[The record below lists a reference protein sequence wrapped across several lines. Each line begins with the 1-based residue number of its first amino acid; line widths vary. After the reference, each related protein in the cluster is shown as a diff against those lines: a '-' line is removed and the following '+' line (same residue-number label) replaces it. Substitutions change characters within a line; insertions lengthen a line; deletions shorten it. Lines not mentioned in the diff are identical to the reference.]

1 MAQLKKSKPMGPFW
15 SFNYPEFEGL
25 TVQWYVLHSCETE
38 HVPSFRWAKV
48 RPFFSSLLV
57 VLMVKPKMRSAL
69 QSKLLRVRA
78 CPSNVWPVME
88 FWHINKHFSKLRPQS
103 RYPKIEW
110 NLVKPRE
117 TSCNVVSLK
126 GKCIVLIDFWHVK
139 MFCRLIWIF
148 FFAIE
153 LPRETL
159 YVLSCVRFPCQMTKR
174 FIYAVDISMWK
185 KNISLRYQ

>member
-1 MAQLKKSKPMGPFW
+1 MSEEIPSHMSRLKKCRCTGLIVFHFKWIIGTHGNWKNQNPRSRFRALH
-15 SFNYPEFEGL
+15 NYPEFEGL
-25 TVQWYVLHSCETE
+25 TVHLYLLHSCKTE

-88 FWHINKHFSKLRPQS
+88 FWHINEHFSKLRPQS

-110 NLVKPRE
+110 NLLKPRE
-117 TSCNVVSLK
+117 TSWNKL
-126 GKCIVLIDFWHVK
+126 
-139 MFCRLIWIF
+139 
-148 FFAIE
+148 
-153 LPRETL
+153 
-159 YVLSCVRFPCQMTKR
+159 
-174 FIYAVDISMWK
+174 
-185 KNISLRYQ
+185 